1 MYFLRVAQFT
11 WGISVFFDRL
21 KLLCEQKGV
30 SVYKACTDIGLN
42 RSAVNKWKAGGS
54 PRGKVIA
61 LFSEYFGVTS
71 DYLLG
76 NEKSAPTE
84 TSESALEFDFSNLMN
99 ADGTPAD
106 DEKKQIILRILSMG
120 KDDTSKLMKW
130 IDFMDELN
138 QTK

>member
-1 MYFLRVAQFT
+1 M
-11 WGISVFFDRL
+11 FFDRFVF
-21 KLLCEQKGV
+21 LCKEKGV
-30 SVYKACTDIGLN
+30 TQTKVVDDIGVT
-42 RSAVNKWKAGGS
+42 RGAIHKWRKGGT
-54 PRGKVIA
+54 PHGKVLSAIA
-61 LFSEYFGVTS
+61 DYFSVST